1 MLSFIGQIHKGVSG
15 LILDSV
21 TNAPVSGAV
30 IQIDGID
37 KNVTSFVDGDY
48 WRLLTPG
55 KYVVRVSH
63 REFESQSREVE
74 VFEGAASVADFKLES
89 KGKLID
95 DFRLGI
101 LVGKNKE
108 TLFFEALF

>member
-1 MLSFIGQIHKGVSG
+1 
-15 LILDSV
+15 
-21 TNAPVSGAV
+21 
-30 IQIDGID
+30 
-37 KNVTSFVDGDY
+37 
-48 WRLLTPG
+48 
-55 KYVVRVSH
+55 
-63 REFESQSREVE
+63 
-74 VFEGAASVADFKLES
+74 VADFKLES